1 MQFDIKQCGNIYKQ
15 QLQHIL
21 KMLKMLHS
29 VSEYAP
35 ISVNNSERMRVYV
48 RLSSIT
54 VASPNGLDGSSTFS
68 STTTTSSTTV
78 RLPSGATTERA
89 PTNEVYLWLP
99 LIVVVIFTGIMVTL
113 IMVGRRGEENPYDQT
128 SGTNSYSVWIA
139 IVELER
145 FSAKV

>member
-1 MQFDIKQCGNIYKQ
+1 MLLA
-15 QLQHIL
+15 LQGGGCRFSRKKRYVTLEWPLIIIDNRR
-21 KMLKMLHS
+21 KSFKPIRVNML
-29 VSEYAP
+29 
-35 ISVNNSERMRVYV
+35 YV

-54 VASPNGLDGSSTFS
+54 VASPNGLDSSSTFS
-68 STTTTSSTTV
+68 RTTTTSSTTV

-128 SGTNSYSVWIA
+128 SGIKFLLCVNRSRSSSIRT
-139 IVELER
+139 L
-145 FSAKV
+145 